1 MCVCD
6 DIAVRSKYNATA
18 AAVFYR
24 LGIACLA
31 LIVIYQHNSVLY
43 LFVKFLCIQKRAV

>member
-6 DIAVRSKYNATA
+6 YIAVRSKHNATA

-43 LFVKFLCIQKRAV
+43 LFVKFLGIQQSAV

>member
-43 LFVKFLCIQKRAV
+43 LFVKLLGIQQSAV